1 MADLKL
7 VTNAIFYKKSE
18 WVNITD
24 KEKEE
29 CFFIINRMFC
39 KKYPEKSQLFNSK
52 VIDKVSAMNL
62 WYHFML
68 NKPYPDWFWSKGPE
82 KEKSK
87 ISESDFRLLVQ
98 IFKIK
103 EIDLEYLINEHFEF
117 IREELKYYKS
127 IEKQ

>member
-7 VTNAIFYKKSE
+7 VTNAMFYKKSE

-68 NKPYPDWFWSKGPE
+68 NKPYPDIISVPAPRNQAQAYFLIYP
-82 KEKSK
+82 K
-87 ISESDFRLLVQ
+87 IL
-98 IFKIK
+98 
-103 EIDLEYLINEHFEF
+103 F
-117 IREELKYYKS
+117 I
-127 IEKQ
+127 IVFIC